1 MFQKESQETGGSRGA
16 YFQPGGATVYLP
28 NPAVAYDHRNYLT
41 GFHKRKA
48 ERQQKAA
55 EYAKEQ
61 ARKEKLETRKEVSA
75 SVGDGLIVD
84 S

>member
-1 MFQKESQETGGSRGA
+1 
-16 YFQPGGATVYLP
+16 VCLP
-28 NPAVAYDHRNYLT
+28 NRAVPYDHRNYLT

-55 EYAKEQ
+55 EHAKEQ
-61 ARKEKLETRKEVSA
+61 ARKEKLETRKEVSTR
-75 SVGDGLIVD
+75 VGDGLSVD